1 MAVPDAGGLSMSFR
15 FLLTLP
21 LVATMLATPA
31 HAQEKTKLIPGD
43 FSATVTLG
51 TDYLYRGISQTDDN
65 PTIQGSFDYSLMFND
80 GIGMYLGVWASNLNF
95 QDGNEAT
102 LEMDVYGG
110 IKGEIAGLTWQ
121 AGMIGYFY
129 PGASSNLNYDFYEF
143 AGKLGYDF
151 GFVALSGGLNY
162 SPEFFGKSGDA
173 WYLYG
178 DAKVPIPGAPFDL
191 ALIGHLGHQWIEK
204 NDRYGTPDYLD
215 WQAGITATVEGFT
228 LSLVYADT
236 DISKS
241 QCAGGRTICG
251 ARALFT
257 VSRTF

>member
-1 MAVPDAGGLSMSFR
+1 MSFR

-21 LVATMLATPA
+21 LAATMLATPA

-51 TDYLYRGISQTDDN
+51 TDYLYRGISQTDEN

-129 PGASSNLNYDFYEF
+129 PGASSDLNYDFYEF